1 MLMRTD
7 PFRELDRVAQQV
19 LGTAA
24 RPAAMPIDAYR
35 KGDEFVALF
44 DLPGLDADSINL
56 TVERNVLTVHAERHR
71 PDDDDVELLIGERPH
86 GTFSRQLFLAETLD
100 TERIAADYTDGV
112 LRLRIPVKEQA
123 KPRRV
128 DIGGAALRAD
138 IDRGQHASTTAT
150 ASLSGPAPRETRG
163 RGSTVGHQ
171 SGTPH
176 GRSARRRRPA
186 LHRQPGRPDA
196 GHATSVR
203 PSPRHRR
210 CRDPRPLAGRST
222 PLQPDRDRPH
232 RRPRRPDGRRH
243 DPRRSATDHRA
254 GERDRRPAPTAR
266 HPPIPTTAR

>member
-19 LGTAA
+19 LGTTA

-44 DLPGLDADSINL
+44 DLPGLEAESINL

-71 PDDDDVELLIGERPH
+71 PDADDVELLIGERPH

-128 DIGGAALRAD
+128 DIGVQR
-138 IDRGQHASTTAT
+138 S
-150 ASLSGPAPRETRG
+150 
-163 RGSTVGHQ
+163 GST
-171 SGTPH
+171 SIEAN
-176 GRSARRRRPA
+176 SA
-186 LHRQPGRPDA
+186 D
-196 GHATSVR
+196 
-203 PSPRHRR
+203 
-210 CRDPRPLAGRST
+210 D
-222 PLQPDRDRPH
+222 
-232 RRPRRPDGRRH
+232 
-243 DPRRSATDHRA
+243 
-254 GERDRRPAPTAR
+254 GEREPVGAG
-266 HPPIPTTAR
+266 TT